1 MKLSLIIP
9 VYNSSQIL
17 DELYKRIIRTLEEI
31 NLNTNYEIF
40 FINDCSLDAS
50 WQVIKRIASTDGNVK
65 GINLKRNFGQHNAIM
80 AGFNYCKGEN
90 IITIDDDLQHPPES
104 FGKILKKLKEHDVCY
119 THYRN
124 RKHSTWKKNVSKL
137 NNLISSFLLDK
148 PISIYM
154 SSFRGLKKKI
164 VSEIVKSQSSNIY
177 IDGKIINL
185 TKNIGMITIDHSA
198 RKIGKSNYN
207 LRKLLK
213 LWSNMLIDFSF
224 LPFRKAS
231 ILGIILKFFI
241 VLVRDKDNKVQFEVL
256 DKLNIKK

>member
-80 AGFNYCKGEN
+80 AGFNYCTGEN

-104 FGKILKKLKEHDVCY
+104 FGKILKK
-119 THYRN
+119 
-124 RKHSTWKKNVSKL
+124 
-137 NNLISSFLLDK
+137 
-148 PISIYM
+148 
-154 SSFRGLKKKI
+154 
-164 VSEIVKSQSSNIY
+164 
-177 IDGKIINL
+177 
-185 TKNIGMITIDHSA
+185 
-198 RKIGKSNYN
+198 
-207 LRKLLK
+207 
-213 LWSNMLIDFSF
+213 
-224 LPFRKAS
+224 
-231 ILGIILKFFI
+231 
-241 VLVRDKDNKVQFEVL
+241 
-256 DKLNIKK
+256 